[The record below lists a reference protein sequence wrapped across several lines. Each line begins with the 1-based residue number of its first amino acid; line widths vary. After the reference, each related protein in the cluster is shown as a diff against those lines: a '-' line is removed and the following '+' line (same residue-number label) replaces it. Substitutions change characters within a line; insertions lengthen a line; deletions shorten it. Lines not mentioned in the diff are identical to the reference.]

1 MCPNVFYI
9 ICKNIKKI
17 SKRDIACWIFLT
29 LFLIELF
36 IEAFL
41 IPKYHVLNPIY
52 EKSLVIER
60 IYFDNHHHKR
70 MILHADGEEY
80 YMSYSSLYASE
91 SIRKIRKDLENGT
104 LAVGDTVTIQFISA
118 DDIRFNFILQ
128 KKRIVDLRTE
138 NEIYYTLD
146 TEKTIL
152 TEHKIGAIILF
163 FVFLLVWSLFTY
175 LSLITDNIL
184 IFRQSKKRKTHK
196 KYKKSK

>member
-1 MCPNVFYI
+1 MCFHSKVKW
-9 ICKNIKKI
+9 KNIKRI
-17 SKRDIACWIFLT
+17 SKRDIVCWIFIT

-52 EKSLVIER
+52 EKSLVIEK

-70 MILHADGEEY
+70 VILQTGGEEY

-91 SIRKIRKDLENGT
+91 SIRKIRNDLENGT
-104 LAVGDTVTIQFISA
+104 LAVGDTATIQFISA

-138 NEIYYTLD
+138 NDIYYTLD

-152 TEHKIGAIILF
+152 TEQKICCIILF
-163 FVFLLVWSLFTY
+163 FVFLLVWTGFTY
-175 LSLITDNIL
+175 LFLIADNIL
-184 IFRQSKKRKTHK
+184 VFRQSKKRDTHK

>member
-1 MCPNVFYI
+1 M
-9 ICKNIKKI
+9 
-17 SKRDIACWIFLT
+17 
-29 LFLIELF
+29 IELF

-60 IYFDNHHHKR
+60 IHFDKYHRKR
-70 MILHADGEEY
+70 VILHADGEEY
-80 YMSYSSLYASE
+80 YMSYRSLYASK
-91 SIRKIRKDLENGT
+91 SIRKIRQDLENGT
-104 LAVGDTVTIQFISA
+104 LAVGDTATIQFISA

-175 LSLITDNIL
+175 ISLITDNIL
-184 IFRQSKKRKTHK
+184 IFRQSKKRDTHK